1 MFHVEIG
8 KYRDTKS
15 ILVKRQRAMESDRR
29 NVGWKRT
36 SDPVSSKNFSP
47 NTTFHCAPQ
56 IVNEFELLHTITLT
70 LPYVGH

>member
-1 MFHVEIG
+1 
-8 KYRDTKS
+8 
-15 ILVKRQRAMESDRR
+15 MESDRR

-56 IVNEFELLHTITLT
+56 IVNELELLHTITISLV
-70 LPYVGH
+70 YVGH